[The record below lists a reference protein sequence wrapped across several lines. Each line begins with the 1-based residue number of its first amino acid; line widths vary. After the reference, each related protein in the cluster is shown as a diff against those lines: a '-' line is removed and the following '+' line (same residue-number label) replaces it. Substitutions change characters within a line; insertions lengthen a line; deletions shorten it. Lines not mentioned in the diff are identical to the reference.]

1 MCRFPNPRNKRADP
15 AAGAITSFLDPKG
28 RLMNLL
34 LRPVRSSLGS
44 KYVMAVTGLVLLL
57 FVLAHMLGNLQIFLG
72 KQALN
77 DYAHH
82 LEELPTLLWTARVV
96 LLVVF
101 SIHIV
106 MGIRLWLLNR
116 RARPVR
122 YVVEDSVQA
131 SWASRHML
139 LTGLVILAFV
149 IYHLLH
155 FTFGLIDPTHSKYI
169 LRTEDGLHDVAAMVV
184 SGFSIWWISL
194 SYVVAQIVLGAHL
207 WHGAGSWLQT
217 LGWNN
222 RRWRRVIQHAGET
235 VAVLIV
241 VGNCSMPL
249 AILAGWTPH

>member
-1 MCRFPNPRNKRADP
+1 
-15 AAGAITSFLDPKG
+15 
-28 RLMNLL
+28 MNLL

-57 FVLAHMLGNLQIFLG
+57 FVIGHMAGNLQIFLG

-82 LEELPTLLWTARVV
+82 LEELPMLLWTVRVV

-101 SIHIV
+101 VVHIL
-106 MGIRLWLLNR
+106 MGIRLWRLNR
-116 RARPVR
+116 RARPIGYYR
-122 YVVEDSVQA
+122 DDTVQA

-149 IYHLLH
+149 IYHLMH
-155 FTFGLIDPTHSKYI
+155 FTFGVVDPEHHKWVLSRYTGP
-169 LRTEDGLHDVAAMVV
+169 EPGAQPEWDVAAMVV
-184 SGFSIWWISL
+184 LSFQVWWISL
-194 SYVVAQIVLGAHL
+194 SYVVAQIFLGLHL
-207 WHGAGSWLQT
+207 WHGAGSWLQS
-217 LGWNN
+217 LGLNN
-222 RRWRRVIQHAGET
+222 RRCQRVIHGVGAA

-241 VGNCSMPL
+241 VGNCAIPL